1 MPIRV
6 PDELPAVN
14 FLREENV
21 FVMTTSRASGQEIRP
36 LKVLILNLMPKKIET
51 ENQFLRLLSNSPL
64 QVDIQLLRIDSRE
77 SRNTP
82 AEHLNNFYC
91 NFEDIQEQNF
101 DGLIVTGAPLGL
113 VEFNDVAYWPQIKQV
128 LEWSKDHVTST
139 LFVCWAVQAA
149 LNILY
154 GIPKQTRTDK
164 LSGVYEHHIL
174 HPHALL
180 TRGFDDSF
188 LAPHSRYADFPA
200 ALIRDY
206 TDLEILA
213 ETEEG
218 DAYLFASKDKRIA
231 FVTGHPEY
239 DAQTLA
245 QEVDRSVKSLDAKLT
260 IPVDMATEFMTQ
272 VAKLEGYQEDQAK
285 KLAKQQVEG
294 ASAMGQMFR
303 LTTLQD
309 NTITTS
315 LQYANGQI
323 TLNGQK
329 MSLEDFVG
337 MFAMPALNVPAVPA
351 IPQQ

>member
-6 PDELPAVN
+6 QDELPAVN
-14 FLREENV
+14 FLRNENV
-21 FVMTTSRASGQEIRP
+21 FVMTTTRATTQEIRP

-64 QVDIQLLRIDSRE
+64 QVDIQLLRIDARE

-91 NFEDIQEQNF
+91 NFDEICDQNF

-128 LEWSKDHVTST
+128 LEWAKDHVTST

-154 GIPKQTRTDK
+154 GIPKQTRAEK
-164 LSGVYEHHIL
+164 ISGVYEHHIL

-200 ALIRDY
+200 GLIRDY

-239 DAQTLA
+239 DANTLA
-245 QEVDRSVKSLDAKLT
+245 SEYFRDVEAGLNPEIPHNYFPQNDPQNKPRATWRSHGNLL
-260 IPVDMATEFMTQ
+260 
-272 VAKLEGYQEDQAK
+272 
-285 KLAKQQVEG
+285 
-294 ASAMGQMFR
+294 
-303 LTTLQD
+303 
-309 NTITTS
+309 
-315 LQYANGQI
+315 
-323 TLNGQK
+323 
-329 MSLEDFVG
+329 
-337 MFAMPALNVPAVPA
+337 FA
-351 IPQQ
+351 

>member
-6 PDELPAVN
+6 QDELPAVN
-14 FLREENV
+14 FLRNENV
-21 FVMTTSRASGQEIRP
+21 FVMTTTRATTQEIRP

-64 QVDIQLLRIDSRE
+64 QVDIQLLRIDARE

-91 NFEDIQEQNF
+91 NFDEICDQNF

-128 LEWSKDHVTST
+128 LEWAKDHVTST

-154 GIPKQTRTDK
+154 GIPKQTRAEK
-164 LSGVYEHHIL
+164 ISGVYEHHIL

-200 ALIRDY
+200 GLIRDY

-239 DAQTLA
+239 DANTLA
-245 QEVDRSVKSLDAKLT
+245 SEYFRDVEAGLNPEVPHNYFPQNDLQNKPRATWRSHGNLL
-260 IPVDMATEFMTQ
+260 F
-272 VAKLEGYQEDQAK
+272 
-285 KLAKQQVEG
+285 
-294 ASAMGQMFR
+294 
-303 LTTLQD
+303 
-309 NTITTS
+309 
-315 LQYANGQI
+315 ANWLNYYVYQI
-323 TLNGQK
+323 TPYDLRHMNPT
-329 MSLEDFVG
+329 LE
-337 MFAMPALNVPAVPA
+337 
-351 IPQQ
+351 

>member
-1 MPIRV
+1 MRRW
-6 PDELPAVN
+6 A
-14 FLREENV
+14 
-21 FVMTTSRASGQEIRP
+21 
-36 LKVLILNLMPKKIET
+36 
-51 ENQFLRLLSNSPL
+51 
-64 QVDIQLLRIDSRE
+64 
-77 SRNTP
+77 
-82 AEHLNNFYC
+82 
-91 NFEDIQEQNF
+91 
-101 DGLIVTGAPLGL
+101 L

-154 GIPKQTRTDK
+154 GIPKQTRTEK

-188 LAPHSRYADFPA
+188 TAPHSRYADFPA

-245 QEVDRSVKSLDAKLT
+245 QEFFRDVEAGLDPDVPYNYFPHNDPQNTPRASWRSHGNLLFTNWLNYYV
-260 IPVDMATEFMTQ
+260 
-272 VAKLEGYQEDQAK
+272 Y
-285 KLAKQQVEG
+285 
-294 ASAMGQMFR
+294 
-303 LTTLQD
+303 
-309 NTITTS
+309 
-315 LQYANGQI
+315 QI
-323 TLNGQK
+323 TPYDLRHMNPT
-329 MSLEDFVG
+329 LD
-337 MFAMPALNVPAVPA
+337 
-351 IPQQ
+351 

>member
-6 PDELPAVN
+6 QDELPAVS
-14 FLREENV
+14 FLRNENV
-21 FVMTTSRASGQEIRP
+21 FVMTTTRATTQEIRP

-64 QVDIQLLRIDSRE
+64 QVDIQLLRIDARE

-82 AEHLNNFYC
+82 TEHLNNFYC
-91 NFEDIQEQNF
+91 NFDEICDQNF

-128 LEWSKDHVTST
+128 LEWAKDHVTST

-154 GIPKQTRTDK
+154 GIPKQTRAEK
-164 LSGVYEHHIL
+164 ISGVYEHHIL

-188 LAPHSRYADFPA
+188 LAPHSRYAEFPA
-200 ALIRDY
+200 GLIRDY

-239 DAQTLA
+239 DANTLA
-245 QEVDRSVKSLDAKLT
+245 SEYFRDVEAGLNPEVPYNYFPQNDPQNKPRATWRSHCNLL
-260 IPVDMATEFMTQ
+260 F
-272 VAKLEGYQEDQAK
+272 
-285 KLAKQQVEG
+285 
-294 ASAMGQMFR
+294 
-303 LTTLQD
+303 
-309 NTITTS
+309 
-315 LQYANGQI
+315 ANLLNYYVYQI
-323 TLNGQK
+323 TPYDLSHMNPT
-329 MSLEDFVG
+329 LE
-337 MFAMPALNVPAVPA
+337 
-351 IPQQ
+351 

>member
-91 NFEDIQEQNF
+91 NFEDIQDQNF

-213 ETEEG
+213 ETEE
-218 DAYLFASKDKRIA
+218 DKRIA

-245 QEVDRSVKSLDAKLT
+245 QEFFRDVEAGLDPDVPYNYFPHNDPQNTPRASWRSHGNLLFTNWLNYYV
-260 IPVDMATEFMTQ
+260 
-272 VAKLEGYQEDQAK
+272 Y
-285 KLAKQQVEG
+285 
-294 ASAMGQMFR
+294 
-303 LTTLQD
+303 
-309 NTITTS
+309 
-315 LQYANGQI
+315 QI
-323 TLNGQK
+323 TPYDLRHMNPT
-329 MSLEDFVG
+329 LD
-337 MFAMPALNVPAVPA
+337 
-351 IPQQ
+351 

>member
-6 PDELPAVN
+6 QDELPAVN
-14 FLREENV
+14 FLRNENV
-21 FVMTTSRASGQEIRP
+21 FVMTTTRATTQEIRP

-64 QVDIQLLRIDSRE
+64 QVDIQLLRIDARE

-91 NFEDIQEQNF
+91 NFDEICDQNF

-128 LEWSKDHVTST
+128 LEWAKDHVTST

-154 GIPKQTRTDK
+154 GIPKQTRAEK
-164 LSGVYEHHIL
+164 ISGVYEHHIL

-200 ALIRDY
+200 GLIRDY

-239 DAQTLA
+239 DANTLA
-245 QEVDRSVKSLDAKLT
+245 SEYFRDVEAGLNPEIPHNYFPQNDPQNKPRATWRSPGNLL
-260 IPVDMATEFMTQ
+260 F
-272 VAKLEGYQEDQAK
+272 
-285 KLAKQQVEG
+285 
-294 ASAMGQMFR
+294 
-303 LTTLQD
+303 
-309 NTITTS
+309 
-315 LQYANGQI
+315 ANWLNYYVYQI
-323 TLNGQK
+323 TPYDLRHMNPT
-329 MSLEDFVG
+329 LE
-337 MFAMPALNVPAVPA
+337 
-351 IPQQ
+351 

>member
-6 PDELPAVN
+6 QDELPAVN
-14 FLREENV
+14 FLRNENV
-21 FVMTTSRASGQEIRP
+21 FVMTTTRATTQEIRP

-64 QVDIQLLRIDSRE
+64 QVDIQLLRIDARE

-91 NFEDIQEQNF
+91 NFDEICDQNF

-128 LEWSKDHVTST
+128 LEWAKDHVTST

-154 GIPKQTRTDK
+154 GIPKQTRAEK
-164 LSGVYEHHIL
+164 ISGVYEHHIL

-200 ALIRDY
+200 GLIRDY

-239 DAQTLA
+239 DANTLA
-245 QEVDRSVKSLDAKLT
+245 SEYFRDVEAGLNPEIPHNYFPQNDPQNKLRATWRSHGNLL
-260 IPVDMATEFMTQ
+260 F
-272 VAKLEGYQEDQAK
+272 
-285 KLAKQQVEG
+285 
-294 ASAMGQMFR
+294 
-303 LTTLQD
+303 
-309 NTITTS
+309 
-315 LQYANGQI
+315 ANWLNYYVYQI
-323 TLNGQK
+323 TPYDLRHMNPT
-329 MSLEDFVG
+329 LE
-337 MFAMPALNVPAVPA
+337 
-351 IPQQ
+351 